1 MMGNKVSYGDMREE
15 TINSQLGGRG
25 RGFRM
30 GRMAIKR
37 GGGIGG

>member
-25 RGFRM
+25 RGFEWE
-30 GRMAIKR
+30 GWQ
-37 GGGIGG
+37 